1 MVVELL
7 KKLKEEG
14 MDAYQAVQTLKQQ
27 IKRPLP
33 PTRYEVGGDI
43 YGVGRIVGL
52 LEVNGEQADR
62 VALTQGQ
69 IRELAQLLGV
79 EEVFDFEEFER
90 LANTLPLEA
99 RPPIPFYPFTEEE
112 AFEIIRAIEEV
123 AHTDREDFRGNPLA
137 SVIGIA
143 WKDRGA

>member
-1 MVVELL
+1 MNIVERLTQF
-7 KKLKEEG
+7 KVEG
-14 MDAYQAVQTLKQQ
+14 LDAYQAVQVLKKEL
-27 IKRPLP
+27 KRPLP

-43 YGVGRIVGL
+43 YGVGRIVAL

-79 EEVFDFEEFER
+79 EIVDFEEFER
-90 LANTLPLEA
+90 LANTLPLEG
-99 RPPIPFYPFTEEE
+99 RPPVPFYPFTEEE
-112 AFEIIRAIEEV
+112 AFEIIRAISSMV
-123 AHTDREDFRGNPLA
+123 HTDMEDFRGNPLA

-143 WKDRGA
+143 WKIA